1 MGEWASCREGSLI
14 ECLFF
19 NAVDSMF
26 AIIAAIAVMFGL
38 SLARVPVVFALIIG
52 AVTGGLFAGLGLEG
66 TLEAFNNGLGGGA
79 KIALAYGVLGAFALA
94 LARSGLPDLLA
105 YKLVTMLTGSNNQ
118 KSQNRVKYLI
128 FTTIVIAAICSQ
140 NVIPVHIAFIPVLI
154 PPLLTVFN
162 HLKLDR
168 RIVVCLLTF
177 GLVGTY
183 MLVPFGFGA
192 IFLNDILG
200 HNINTFGQPYGLHI
214 NYTDIPKAMAIPV
227 SGMFIGLLIAIFF
240 SYRKP
245 REYRDIEVEKAQL
258 TISGELNQDSGAE
271 KPQVATFT
279 LIMAAIAVV
288 MTLWVQVESDSMI
301 LAGLVGVAIL
311 SCAGIFK
318 WKEADDVIVSGMRMM
333 ALVGFIMISA
343 QGFAAVIEATNQVP
357 VLVEASVQWIGQSQA
372 LAAFL
377 MLLIGLLITL
387 GIGSS
392 FSTVPILAIIYV
404 PLCVQF
410 GFSPMATIALIG
422 TAAALGDAGSPASD
436 STLGPT
442 SGLNM
447 DGQHDHMKDSVVPT
461 FIHFNIPLMIFGW
474 IAAMVL

>member
-1 MGEWASCREGSLI
+1 M
-14 ECLFF
+14 
-19 NAVDSMF
+19 
-26 AIIAAIAVMFGL
+26 
-38 SLARVPVVFALIIG
+38 
-52 AVTGGLFAGLGLEG
+52 
-66 TLEAFNNGLGGGA
+66 
-79 KIALAYGVLGAFALA
+79 
-94 LARSGLPDLLA
+94 
-105 YKLVTMLTGSNNQ
+105 
-118 KSQNRVKYLI
+118 
-128 FTTIVIAAICSQ
+128 
-140 NVIPVHIAFIPVLI
+140 HIAFIPVLI
-154 PPLLTVFN
+154 PPLLLVFN

-168 RIVVCLLTF
+168 RLVACLLTF

-183 MLVPFGFGA
+183 MLVPVGFGA

-200 HNINTFGQPYGLHI
+200 HNINTFGKPYGFEI
-214 NYTDIPKAMAIPV
+214 TYDQIPAAMAIPV
-227 SGMFIGLLIAIFF
+227 SGMFVGLLMAMFI

-245 REYRDIEVEKAQL
+245 RLYKDIHVEQQQSISAELGVEQKSAKPQITKL
-258 TISGELNQDSGAE
+258 TIW
-271 KPQVATFT
+271 
-279 LIMAAIAVV
+279 MAAVAVFA
-288 MTLWVQVESDSMI
+288 TLAVQLYSDSMI

-318 WKEADDVIVSGMRMM
+318 WKEADDVIITGMRMM
-333 ALVGFIMISA
+333 ALVGFIMIAA

-357 VLVEASVQWIGQSQA
+357 ALVEASVNWIGNSQA

-404 PLCVQF
+404 PLCIQF
-410 GFSPMATIALIG
+410 GFSPAATIAIIG

>member
-1 MGEWASCREGSLI
+1 
-14 ECLFF
+14 
-19 NAVDSMF
+19 MF
-26 AIIAAIAVMFGL
+26 AILAAIGVMFGL
-38 SLARVPVVFALIIG
+38 SLARVPVVFALVIG
-52 AVTGGLFAGLGLEG
+52 AILGGLLAGLGLQG
-66 TLEAFNNGLGGGA
+66 TLDAFNNGLGGGA
-79 KIALAYGVLGAFALA
+79 KIALAYGILGAFALA

-105 YKLVTMLTGSNNQ
+105 YKMISTLKGEADI
-118 KSQNRVKYLI
+118 KAQNRVKYMI
-128 FTTIVIAAICSQ
+128 FATVAIAAVFSQ

-154 PPLLTVFN
+154 PPLLIVFN

-168 RIVVCLLTF
+168 RLVACLLTF
-177 GLVGTY
+177 GLVATY
-183 MLVPFGFGA
+183 MLIPVGFGA

-200 HNINTFGQPYGLHI
+200 QNINTFGKAYGFQI
-214 NYTDIPKAMAIPV
+214 TYDQIPAAMAIPV
-227 SGMFIGLLIAIFF
+227 SGMFVGLLVAMFI

-245 REYRDIEVEKAQL
+245 RLYKDIHVEQQQSISAELGVEQKSAKPQIAKL
-258 TISGELNQDSGAE
+258 TIW
-271 KPQVATFT
+271 
-279 LIMAAIAVV
+279 MAAIAVIA
-288 MTLWVQVESDSMI
+288 TLVVQLYSDSMI

-318 WKEADDVIVSGMRMM
+318 WKEADDVIITGMRMM
-333 ALVGFIMISA
+333 ALVGFIMIAA
-343 QGFAAVIEATNQVP
+343 QGFAAVIEATGQVP
-357 VLVEASVQWIGQSQA
+357 ALVEASVDWIGNSQT

-392 FSTVPILAIIYV
+392 FSTIPILAIIYV
-404 PLCVQF
+404 PLCIQF
-410 GFSPMATIALIG
+410 GFSPAATIAIIG

-447 DGQHDHMKDSVVPT
+447 DGQHDHMKDSVIPT
-461 FIHFNIPLMIFGW
+461 FIHYNIPLLIFGW

>member
-1 MGEWASCREGSLI
+1 
-14 ECLFF
+14 
-19 NAVDSMF
+19 MF
-26 AIIAAIAVMFGL
+26 AILAAIAVMFGL
-38 SLARVPVVFALIIG
+38 SMARVPVVFALVIGAIIG
-52 AVTGGLFAGLGLEG
+52 GLLAGLGLQG

-79 KIALAYGVLGAFALA
+79 KIALAYGILGAFALA

-105 YKLVTMLTGSNNQ
+105 YKLIKSLTGNSSV
-118 KSQNRVKYLI
+118 KAQNKIKYMI
-128 FTTIVIAAICSQ
+128 YFTVAIAAVFSQ

-154 PPLLTVFN
+154 PPLLSVFN
-162 HLKLDR
+162 HLQLDR
-168 RIVVCLLTF
+168 RLVACLLTF
-177 GLVGTY
+177 GLVATY
-183 MLVPFGFGA
+183 MLLPVGFGA

-200 HNINTFGQPYGLHI
+200 HNINTYGKAYGFAI
-214 NYTDIPKAMAIPV
+214 SYEQIPSAMLIPV
-227 SGMFIGLLIAIFF
+227 LGMLVGLLIAVFF
-240 SYRKP
+240 TYRKP
-245 REYRDIEVEKAQL
+245 RQYAETHVETK
-258 TISGELNQDSGAE
+258 TSISAELNTLPVQSGA
-271 KPQVATFT
+271 PQIAKFTLWMAAFAIVAT
-279 LIMAAIAVV
+279 LG
-288 MTLWVQVESDSMI
+288 VQLYTDSMI

-318 WKEADDVIVSGMRMM
+318 WKEADDVIITGMRMM
-333 ALVGFIMISA
+333 ALVGFIMIAA
-343 QGFAAVIEATNQVP
+343 QGFAAVIEATGQVP
-357 VLVEASVQWIGQSQA
+357 TLVEASVQWIGDSQA

-404 PLCVQF
+404 PLCIQF
-410 GFSPMATIALIG
+410 GFSPAATIAIIG

-447 DGQHDHMKDSVVPT
+447 DGQHDHMKDSVIPT
-461 FIHFNIPLMIFGW
+461 FIHFNIPLLIFGW

>member
-1 MGEWASCREGSLI
+1 
-14 ECLFF
+14 
-19 NAVDSMF
+19 MF
-26 AIIAAIAVMFGL
+26 AILAAIGVMFGL

-52 AVTGGLFAGLGLEG
+52 AVTGGLLAGLGLQG
-66 TLEAFNNGLGGGA
+66 TMDAFNGGLGKGA
-79 KIALAYGVLGAFALA
+79 QIALAYGVLGAFALT

-105 YKLVTMLTGSNNQ
+105 YKLVTMLKGSGDL
-118 KSQNRVKYLI
+118 KAQNRVKYLI
-128 FTTIVIAAICSQ
+128 FVTVAVAAICSQ

-154 PPLLTVFN
+154 PPLLSVFN

-168 RIVVCLLTF
+168 RLIACVLTF
-177 GLVGTY
+177 GLVATY

-200 HNINTFGQPYGLHI
+200 QNINTFGAPLGFNITYDQ
-214 NYTDIPKAMAIPV
+214 IPSAMALPV
-227 SGMFIGLLIAIFF
+227 FGMFIGLLIAIFF
-240 SYRKP
+240 TYRKP
-245 REYRDIEVEKAQL
+245 REYEELKVESTQK
-258 TISGELNQDSGAE
+258 TISGELNDESGPAQP
-271 KPQVATFT
+271 KVAQFT
-279 LIMAAIAVV
+279 ILMAIIAVV
-288 MTLWVQVESDSMI
+288 VTLWVQVESESMI

-318 WKEADDVIVSGMRMM
+318 WKEADDVIITGMRMM
-333 ALVGFIMISA
+333 ALVGFIMIAA
-343 QGFAAVIEATNQVP
+343 QGFAAVISATGQVP
-357 VLVEASVQWIGQSQA
+357 TLVEASVQWIGDSQG
-372 LAAFL
+372 LAAFW

-404 PLCVQF
+404 PLCLQF
-410 GFSPMATIALIG
+410 GFSPAATIAIIG

-447 DGQHDHMKDSVVPT
+447 DGQHDHMKDSVIPT
-461 FIHFNIPLMIFGW
+461 FIHYNIPLMIFGW

>member
-1 MGEWASCREGSLI
+1 
-14 ECLFF
+14 
-19 NAVDSMF
+19 MF
-26 AIIAAIAVMFGL
+26 AILAAIGVMFGL

-52 AVTGGLFAGLGLEG
+52 AVTGGLLAGLGLQG
-66 TLEAFNNGLGGGA
+66 TLDAFNDGLGGGA
-79 KIALAYGVLGAFALA
+79 QIALAYGVLGAFALA

-105 YKLVTMLTGSNNQ
+105 YKLIKALKGDANAKAQQ
-118 KSQNRVKYLI
+118 KVKMILF
-128 FTTIVIAAICSQ
+128 FTIALAAVCSQ
-140 NVIPVHIAFIPVLI
+140 NVLPVHIAFIPVLI
-154 PPLLTVFN
+154 PPLLSVFN
-162 HLKLDR
+162 HLQLDR
-168 RIVVCLLTF
+168 RLIACLLTF
-177 GLVGTY
+177 GLVATY
-183 MLVPFGFGA
+183 MLVPVGFGA

-200 HNINTFGQPYGLHI
+200 SNINNFGEPYGFKI
-214 NYTDIPKAMAIPV
+214 SYDQIPSAMAIPV
-227 SGMFIGLLIAIFF
+227 LGMLVGLLIAIFF
-240 SYRKP
+240 SYRKK
-245 REYRDIEVEKAQL
+245 RQYKDVHVEASASIAQQID
-258 TISGELNQDSGAE
+258 TDANGAP
-271 KPQVATFT
+271 KIAAFTMYMAGFAVIAT
-279 LIMAAIAVV
+279 LAVQ
-288 MTLWVQVESDSMI
+288 LYSDSMI

-318 WKEADDVIVSGMRMM
+318 WKEADDVIISGMRMM

-343 QGFAAVIEATNQVP
+343 QGFASVIEATNQVP
-357 VLVEASVQWIGQSQA
+357 ALVEASVQWIGNSQA
-372 LAAFL
+372 LAAFW

-404 PLCVQF
+404 PLCIQF
-410 GFSPMATIALIG
+410 GFSPAATIAIIG

-447 DGQHDHMKDSVVPT
+447 DGQHDHMKDSVIPT

>member
-1 MGEWASCREGSLI
+1 
-14 ECLFF
+14 
-19 NAVDSMF
+19 MF
-26 AIIAAIAVMFGL
+26 AILAAIGVMFGL

-52 AVTGGLFAGLGLEG
+52 AVTGGLLAGLGLQG
-66 TLEAFNNGLGGGA
+66 TMEAFNGGLGKGA
-79 KIALAYGVLGAFALA
+79 QIALAYGVLGAFALT

-105 YKLVTMLTGSNNQ
+105 YKMVTMLKGSSSQ
-118 KSQNRVKYLI
+118 KSQNLVKYLI
-128 FTTIVIAAICSQ
+128 FATVVIAAICSQ
-140 NVIPVHIAFIPVLI
+140 NVVPVHIAFIPVLI
-154 PPLLTVFN
+154 PPLLGVFN

-168 RIVVCLLTF
+168 RLIACILTF
-177 GLVGTY
+177 GLVATY

-200 HNINTFGQPYGLHI
+200 QNINTFGKPLGFEI
-214 NYTDIPKAMAIPV
+214 AYTDIPSAMAIPV
-227 SGMFIGLLIAIFF
+227 FGMFIGLLIAVFYT
-240 SYRKP
+240 YRKP
-245 REYRDIEVEKAQL
+245 RVYQTVSTEVKSQR
-258 TISGELNQDSGAE
+258 ISDDTSSMHQDNDG
-271 KPQVATFT
+271 KPQIAQFT
-279 LIMAAIAVV
+279 IIMALISIVV
-288 MTLWVQVESDSMI
+288 TLGVQYFSDSMI

-318 WKEADDVIVSGMRMM
+318 WKEADDVIITGMRMM
-333 ALVGFIMISA
+333 ALVGFIMIAA
-343 QGFAAVIEATNQVP
+343 QGFAAVIGATGQVP
-357 VLVEASVQWIGQSQA
+357 TLVEASVAWIGDSQGW
-372 LAAFL
+372 AAFW

-404 PLCVQF
+404 PLCLQF
-410 GFSPMATIALIG
+410 GFSPAATIAIIG

-447 DGQHDHMKDSVVPT
+447 DGQHDHMKDSVIPT
-461 FIHFNIPLMIFGW
+461 FIHYNIPLMIFGW

>member
-1 MGEWASCREGSLI
+1 
-14 ECLFF
+14 
-19 NAVDSMF
+19 MF
-26 AIIAAIAVMFGL
+26 AIIAAITVMFGL

-52 AVTGGLFAGLGLEG
+52 AVTGGLLAGLGLQG

-105 YKLVTMLTGSNNQ
+105 YKLIRTLKADSDR
-118 KSQNRVKYLI
+118 KSQNKVKYII
-128 FTTIVIAAICSQ
+128 FLTIALAAISSQ
-140 NVIPVHIAFIPVLI
+140 NLIPVHIAFIPVLI
-154 PPLLTVFN
+154 PPLLGVFN
-162 HLKLDR
+162 HLNLDR
-168 RIVVCLLTF
+168 RAIACLLTF
-177 GLVGTY
+177 GLCATY
-183 MLVPFGFGA
+183 MLIPVGFGA
-192 IFLNDILG
+192 IFLNDILAQ
-200 HNINTFGQPYGLHI
+200 NINTFGKPYGFAVS
-214 NYTDIPKAMAIPV
+214 NEQIPHAMMIPV
-227 SGMFIGLLIAIFF
+227 SGMLVGLLIAIFI

-245 REYRDIEVEKAQL
+245 RHYQNVAVEAKVHSI
-258 TISGELNQDSGAE
+258 TGEMTTENTDDNSV
-271 KPQVATFT
+271 PQIAKFT
-279 LIMAAIAVV
+279 LFMAAFAVLA
-288 MTLWVQVESDSMI
+288 TLSVQLYSDSMI

-318 WKEADDVIVSGMRMM
+318 WKEADDVIITGMRMM
-333 ALVGFIMISA
+333 ALVGFIMIAA
-343 QGFAAVIEATNQVP
+343 QGFAAVIEATHQVP
-357 VLVEASVQWIGQSQA
+357 ALVEASVNWIGNSKA

-404 PLCVQF
+404 PLCIQF
-410 GFSPMATIALIG
+410 GFSPMATIAIIG

-447 DGQHDHMKDSVVPT
+447 DGQHDHMKDSVIPT
-461 FIHFNIPLMIFGW
+461 FIHFNIPLLIFGW

>member
-1 MGEWASCREGSLI
+1 
-14 ECLFF
+14 
-19 NAVDSMF
+19 MF
-26 AIIAAIAVMFGL
+26 AILAAIAIMFGL
-38 SLARVPVVFALIIG
+38 SLARVPVVFALVIG
-52 AVTGGLFAGLGLEG
+52 AVSGGLLAGLGLQG
-66 TLEAFNNGLGGGA
+66 TLDAFNNGLGGGA
-79 KIALAYGVLGAFALA
+79 KIALAYGILGAFALA

-105 YKLVTMLTGSNNQ
+105 YKLIRTLTDSSNT
-118 KSQNRVKYLI
+118 KVQNRVKYLI
-128 FTTIVIAAICSQ
+128 YFTVVLAAVFSQ
-140 NVIPVHIAFIPVLI
+140 NLIPVHIAFIPVLI
-154 PPLLTVFN
+154 PPLLNVFN
-162 HLKLDR
+162 YLNLDR
-168 RIVVCLLTF
+168 RAVACLLTF
-177 GLVGTY
+177 GLVATY
-183 MLVPFGFGA
+183 MFVPVGFGA
-192 IFLNDILG
+192 IFLNDILA
-200 HNINTFGQPYGLHI
+200 HNLNTFGAPYGFAI
-214 NYTDIPKAMAIPV
+214 QNEDIPAAMFIPV
-227 SGMFIGLLIAIFF
+227 LGMFIGLLIALFV

-245 REYRDIEVEKAQL
+245 RYYQDVQL
-258 TISGELNQDSGAE
+258 ERTQSISSELHANTAE
-271 KPQVATFT
+271 PTLQAPQIAKFT
-279 LIMAAIAVV
+279 LWMAVFAIIATLAVQ
-288 MTLWVQVESDSMI
+288 LYSDSMI

-318 WKEADDVIVSGMRMM
+318 WKEADDVIITGMRMM
-333 ALVGFIMISA
+333 ALIGFIMIAA

-357 VLVEASVQWIGQSQA
+357 ALVEASVQWIGDSKG

-404 PLCVQF
+404 PVCLQF
-410 GFSPMATIALIG
+410 GFSPAATIAIIG

-474 IAAMVL
+474 IAAIVL

>member
-1 MGEWASCREGSLI
+1 
-14 ECLFF
+14 
-19 NAVDSMF
+19 MF
-26 AIIAAIAVMFGL
+26 AILAAITVMFGL

-52 AVTGGLFAGLGLEG
+52 AVTGGLLAGLGIHG
-66 TLEAFNNGLGGGA
+66 TIEAFNNGLGNGA
-79 KIALAYGVLGAFALA
+79 QIALAYGVLGAFALA

-105 YKLVTMLTGSNNQ
+105 YKLITTLKGNSDV
-118 KSQNRVKYLI
+118 KAQNRVKYMI
-128 FTTIVIAAICSQ
+128 FGTVALAAICSQ

-154 PPLLTVFN
+154 PPLLSVFN

-168 RIVVCLLTF
+168 RLIACVLTF

-200 HNINTFGQPYGLHI
+200 QNINTFGKPYGFSI
-214 NYTDIPKAMAIPV
+214 SYDQIPHAMLIPV
-227 SGMFIGLLIAIFF
+227 LGMFIGLLIAVFF

-245 REYRDIEVEKAQL
+245 REYTDLNVTSSQN
-258 TISGELNQDSGAE
+258 TISKSVKSDENG
-271 KPQVATFT
+271 KPLVAKFT

-288 MTLWVQVESDSMI
+288 MTLFVQVISDSMI

-343 QGFAAVIEATNQVP
+343 QGFASVIEATNQVP
-357 VLVEASVQWIGQSQA
+357 ALVQASVQWIGDSQG
-372 LAAFL
+372 LAAFW

-404 PLCVQF
+404 PLCLQF
-410 GFSPMATIALIG
+410 GFSPAATIALIG

-447 DGQHDHMKDSVVPT
+447 DGQHDHMWDSVVPT
-461 FIHFNIPLMIFGW
+461 FIHYNIPLMIFGW

>member
-1 MGEWASCREGSLI
+1 MI
-14 ECLFF
+14 
-19 NAVDSMF
+19 
-26 AIIAAIAVMFGL
+26 AIIAAIVVMFGL

-52 AVTGGLFAGLGLEG
+52 ALTGGLLAGLGLQG

-105 YKLVTMLTGSNNQ
+105 YKLIKSLKGNADQ
-118 KSQNRVKYLI
+118 KSQNKVKYII
-128 FTTIVIAAICSQ
+128 FATIALAAISSQ
-140 NVIPVHIAFIPVLI
+140 NLIPVHIAFIPVLI
-154 PPLLTVFN
+154 PPLLSVFN

-168 RIVVCLLTF
+168 RLIACLLTF
-177 GLVGTY
+177 GLCATY
-183 MLVPFGFGA
+183 MLVPVGFGA

-200 HNINTFGQPYGLHI
+200 QNINTFGKPYGFEI
-214 NYTDIPKAMAIPV
+214 SYDEIPTAMGIPV
-227 SGMFIGLLIAIFF
+227 FGMFIGLLIAIFI

-245 REYRDIEVEKAQL
+245 REYTNIQVEKPVQN
-258 TISGELNQDSGAE
+258 ISGEIIKPDQDSTPKIA
-271 KPQVATFT
+271 PFTLYMAAFAVVAT
-279 LIMAAIAVV
+279 LI
-288 MTLWVQVESDSMI
+288 VQLYSDSMI

-318 WKEADDVIVSGMRMM
+318 WKEADDVIISGMRMM

-357 VLVEASVQWIGQSQA
+357 ALVEASVEWIGNSQG

-377 MLLIGLLITL
+377 MLLIGLIITL

-404 PLCVQF
+404 PLCIQF
-410 GFSPMATIALIG
+410 GFSPAATIAIIG

-442 SGLNM
+442 SGLNL
-447 DGQHDHMKDSVVPT
+447 DGQHDHMKDSVIPT
-461 FIHFNIPLMIFGW
+461 FIHYNIPLLIFGW

>member
-1 MGEWASCREGSLI
+1 
-14 ECLFF
+14 
-19 NAVDSMF
+19 MF
-26 AIIAAIAVMFGL
+26 AILAAIGVMFGL
-38 SLARVPVVFALIIG
+38 SLARVPVVFALVIG
-52 AVTGGLFAGLGLEG
+52 AVTGGLLAGLGLQG
-66 TLEAFNNGLGGGA
+66 TLDAFNNGLGGGA
-79 KIALAYGVLGAFALA
+79 KIALAYGILGAFALA

-105 YKLVTMLTGSNNQ
+105 YKLVATLKGDANVQ
-118 KSQNRVKYLI
+118 SQNKVKYLI
-128 FTTIVIAAICSQ
+128 YFTIVAAAVSSQ
-140 NVIPVHIAFIPVLI
+140 NLIPVHIAFIPVLI
-154 PPLLTVFN
+154 PPLLSVFN
-162 HLKLDR
+162 HLNLDR
-168 RIVVCLLTF
+168 RAVACLLTF
-177 GLVGTY
+177 GLCATY
-183 MLVPFGFGA
+183 MLVPVGFGA

-200 HNINTFGQPYGLHI
+200 QNINTFGKPYGFQI
-214 NYTDIPKAMAIPV
+214 SYDQIPAAMAIPV
-227 SGMFIGLLIAIFF
+227 FGMFVGLLIAVFY

-245 REYRDIEVEKAQL
+245 RIYKDIQL
-258 TISGELNQDSGAE
+258 QASHHSIAGDVVTDADA
-271 KPQVATFT
+271 KPQIAKFT
-279 LIMAAIAVV
+279 LFMAAFAVIA
-288 MTLWVQVESDSMI
+288 TLAVQLYSDSMI

-318 WKEADDVIVSGMRMM
+318 WKEADDVIITGMRMM
-333 ALVGFIMISA
+333 ALVGFIMIAA
-343 QGFAAVIEATNQVP
+343 QGFASVIEATNQVP
-357 VLVEASVQWIGQSQA
+357 ALVNASIEWIGNSKA

-377 MLLIGLLITL
+377 MLLVGLLITL

-404 PLCVQF
+404 PLCIQF
-410 GFSPMATIALIG
+410 GFSPAATIAIIG

>member
-1 MGEWASCREGSLI
+1 
-14 ECLFF
+14 
-19 NAVDSMF
+19 MF
-26 AIIAAIAVMFGL
+26 AIIAAITVMFGL

-52 AVTGGLFAGLGLEG
+52 AVTGGLLAGLGLQG

-105 YKLVTMLTGSNNQ
+105 YKLIRILKADSDR
-118 KSQNRVKYLI
+118 KSQNKVKYII
-128 FTTIVIAAICSQ
+128 FITIALAAISSQ
-140 NVIPVHIAFIPVLI
+140 NLIPVHIAFIPVLI
-154 PPLLTVFN
+154 PPLLGVFN
-162 HLKLDR
+162 HLNLDR
-168 RIVVCLLTF
+168 RAVACLLTF
-177 GLVGTY
+177 GLCATY
-183 MLVPFGFGA
+183 MLIPVGFGA
-192 IFLNDILG
+192 IFLNDILAQ
-200 HNINTFGQPYGLHI
+200 NINTFGKPYGFAVS
-214 NYTDIPKAMAIPV
+214 NEQIPHAMLIPV
-227 SGMFIGLLIAIFF
+227 SGMFVGLLIALFI

-245 REYRDIEVEKAQL
+245 RHYNNVPVEVKVHSITGEMTTDSADDHAVPQIAKF
-258 TISGELNQDSGAE
+258 TIFMAAFAV
-271 KPQVATFT
+271 VAT
-279 LIMAAIAVV
+279 LS
-288 MTLWVQVESDSMI
+288 VQLYSDSMI

-318 WKEADDVIVSGMRMM
+318 WKEADDVIITGMRMM
-333 ALVGFIMISA
+333 ALVGFIMIAA
-343 QGFAAVIEATNQVP
+343 QGFAAVIEATHQVP
-357 VLVEASVQWIGQSQA
+357 ALVEASVHWIGNSKA

-404 PLCVQF
+404 PLCIQF
-410 GFSPMATIALIG
+410 GFSPMATIAIIG

-461 FIHFNIPLMIFGW
+461 FIHFNIPLLIFGW

>member
-1 MGEWASCREGSLI
+1 
-14 ECLFF
+14 
-19 NAVDSMF
+19 MF
-26 AIIAAIAVMFGL
+26 AILAAIAVMFGL
-38 SLARVPVVFALIIG
+38 SLARVPVVFALVIG
-52 AVTGGLFAGLGLEG
+52 AVTGGLLAGLGLQG

-79 KIALAYGVLGAFALA
+79 KIALAYGILGAFALA

-105 YKLVTMLTGSNNQ
+105 YKMIHTLKGEADL
-118 KSQNRVKYLI
+118 KAQNRVKYFI
-128 FTTIVIAAICSQ
+128 FLVVAIAAVFSQ

-154 PPLLTVFN
+154 PPLLMVFN

-168 RIVVCLLTF
+168 RLVACLLTF
-177 GLVGTY
+177 GLVATY
-183 MLVPFGFGA
+183 MLVPVGFGA

-200 HNINTFGQPYGLHI
+200 HNINTFGKPYGFEI
-214 NYTDIPKAMAIPV
+214 SYDQIPTAMAIPV
-227 SGMFIGLLIAIFF
+227 FGMFVGLLIAVFF

-245 REYRDIEVEKAQL
+245 REYKDVHIEEQQSISAEMGVAQK
-258 TISGELNQDSGAE
+258 SGQPE
-271 KPQVATFT
+271 VATFT
-279 LIMAAIAVV
+279 IWMAVIAILV
-288 MTLWVQVESDSMI
+288 TLGVQLYSDSMI

-318 WKEADDVIVSGMRMM
+318 WKEADDVIITGMRMM
-333 ALVGFIMISA
+333 ALVGFIMIAA
-343 QGFAAVIEATNQVP
+343 QGFAAVIEATGQVSA
-357 VLVEASVQWIGQSQA
+357 LVEASVDWIGNSQA

-392 FSTVPILAIIYV
+392 FSTIPILAIIYV
-404 PLCVQF
+404 PLCIQF
-410 GFSPMATIALIG
+410 GFSPAATIAIIG

>member
-1 MGEWASCREGSLI
+1 MI
-14 ECLFF
+14 
-19 NAVDSMF
+19 
-26 AIIAAIAVMFGL
+26 AIIAAIVVMFGL

-52 AVTGGLFAGLGLEG
+52 AVTGGLLAGLGLQG

-105 YKLVTMLTGSNNQ
+105 YKLIKMLKGDADK
-118 KSQNRVKYLI
+118 KSQNKVKYII
-128 FTTIVIAAICSQ
+128 FATIALAAVSSQ
-140 NVIPVHIAFIPVLI
+140 NLIPVHIAFIPVLV
-154 PPLLTVFN
+154 PPLLNVFN

-168 RIVVCLLTF
+168 RLVACLLTF
-177 GLVGTY
+177 GLCATY
-183 MLVPFGFGA
+183 MLIPVGFGA

-200 HNINTFGQPYGLHI
+200 QNINTFGKPYGFEI
-214 NYTDIPKAMAIPV
+214 SYDQIPKAMAIPV
-227 SGMFIGLLIAIFF
+227 LGMFVGLLVAIFI

-245 REYRDIEVEKAQL
+245 RLYQDSTVNTKVQS
-258 TISGELNQDSGAE
+258 ISGEMVEAEQDT
-271 KPQVATFT
+271 PPRIATFT
-279 LIMAAIAVV
+279 LFMAAFAVV
-288 MTLWVQVESDSMI
+288 ATLAVQLYSDSMI

-318 WKEADDVIVSGMRMM
+318 WKEADDVIITGMRMM

-343 QGFAAVIEATNQVP
+343 QGFAAVIEATHQVP
-357 VLVEASVQWIGQSQA
+357 ALVAASVHWIGNSQA

-404 PLCVQF
+404 PLCIQF
-410 GFSPMATIALIG
+410 GFSPEATIAIIG

>member
-1 MGEWASCREGSLI
+1 
-14 ECLFF
+14 
-19 NAVDSMF
+19 MF
-26 AIIAAIAVMFGL
+26 AILAAIAIMFGL
-38 SLARVPVVFALIIG
+38 SLARVPVVFALVIG
-52 AVTGGLFAGLGLEG
+52 AVSGGLLAGLGLQG
-66 TLEAFNNGLGGGA
+66 TLDAFNNGLGGGA
-79 KIALAYGVLGAFALA
+79 KIALAYGILGAFALA

-105 YKLVTMLTGSNNQ
+105 YKLIRTLTGSSNT
-118 KSQNRVKYLI
+118 KVQNRVKYLI
-128 FTTIVIAAICSQ
+128 YFTVALAAVFSQ
-140 NVIPVHIAFIPVLI
+140 NLIPVHIAFIPVLI
-154 PPLLTVFN
+154 PPLLSVFN
-162 HLKLDR
+162 HLNLDR
-168 RIVVCLLTF
+168 RAVACLLTF
-177 GLVGTY
+177 GLVATY
-183 MLVPFGFGA
+183 MFVPFGFGA
-192 IFLNDILG
+192 IFLNDILA
-200 HNINTFGQPYGLHI
+200 HNINTFGAPYGFAI
-214 NYTDIPKAMAIPV
+214 QNEDIPSAMFIPV
-227 SGMFIGLLIAIFF
+227 FGMFIGLLIALFV

-245 REYRDIEVEKAQL
+245 RHYQDVQIERTQS
-258 TISGELNQDSGAE
+258 ISSELNANTAAPTLQA
-271 KPQVATFT
+271 PQIAKFT
-279 LIMAAIAVV
+279 LWMAVFAIIATLAVQ
-288 MTLWVQVESDSMI
+288 LYSDSMI

-318 WKEADDVIVSGMRMM
+318 WKEADEVIITGMRMM
-333 ALVGFIMISA
+333 ALIGFIMIAA
-343 QGFAAVIEATNQVP
+343 QGFASVIEATNQVP
-357 VLVEASVQWIGQSQA
+357 ALVEASVEWIGNSKA

-404 PLCVQF
+404 PLCLQF
-410 GFSPMATIALIG
+410 GFSPAATIAIIG

>member
-1 MGEWASCREGSLI
+1 
-14 ECLFF
+14 
-19 NAVDSMF
+19 MF
-26 AIIAAIAVMFGL
+26 AILAAIAIMFGL
-38 SLARVPVVFALIIG
+38 SLARVPVVFALVIG
-52 AVTGGLFAGLGLEG
+52 AVSGGLLAGLGLQG
-66 TLEAFNNGLGGGA
+66 TLDAFNNGLGGGA
-79 KIALAYGVLGAFALA
+79 KIALAYGILGAFALA

-105 YKLVTMLTGSNNQ
+105 YKLIRTLTGSSNT
-118 KSQNRVKYLI
+118 KVQNRVKYLI
-128 FTTIVIAAICSQ
+128 YFTVVLAAVFSQ
-140 NVIPVHIAFIPVLI
+140 NLIPVHIAFIPVLI
-154 PPLLTVFN
+154 PPLLNVFN
-162 HLKLDR
+162 YLNLDR
-168 RIVVCLLTF
+168 RAVACLLTF
-177 GLVGTY
+177 GLVATY
-183 MLVPFGFGA
+183 MFVPVGFGA
-192 IFLNDILG
+192 IFLNDILA
-200 HNINTFGQPYGLHI
+200 HNLNTFGAPYGFAI
-214 NYTDIPKAMAIPV
+214 QNEDIPAAMFIPV
-227 SGMFIGLLIAIFF
+227 LGMFIGLLIALFV

-245 REYRDIEVEKAQL
+245 RHYQDVQL
-258 TISGELNQDSGAE
+258 ERTQSISSELNANTAE
-271 KPQVATFT
+271 PTLQAPQIAKFT
-279 LIMAAIAVV
+279 LWMAVFAIIATLAVQ
-288 MTLWVQVESDSMI
+288 LYSDSMI

-318 WKEADDVIVSGMRMM
+318 WKEADDVIITGMRMM
-333 ALVGFIMISA
+333 ALIGFIMIAA

-357 VLVEASVQWIGQSQA
+357 ALVEASVQWIGDSKG

-404 PLCVQF
+404 PLCLQF
-410 GFSPMATIALIG
+410 GFSPAATIAIIG